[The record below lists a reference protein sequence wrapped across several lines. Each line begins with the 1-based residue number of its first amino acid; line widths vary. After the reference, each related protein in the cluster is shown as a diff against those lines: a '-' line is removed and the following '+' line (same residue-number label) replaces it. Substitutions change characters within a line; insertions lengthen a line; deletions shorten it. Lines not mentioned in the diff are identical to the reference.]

1 MRDKLNNNPLVQ
13 MGAVGI
19 LLVFGAIFI
28 LTSMGGGESQS
39 GSGGEA
45 AASLSASSAP
55 AGEGPAPS
63 PTATPVA
70 SSVPST
76 PLAARPLPAPVV
88 DAWKRGDTVALLIVH
103 RGGIDDDLV
112 ERATSRLGGMPK
124 VATFVVS
131 ADKIAR
137 YAAITEVVGVERVPA
152 LVVLEP
158 RRLDRSA
165 PAATVS
171 YGFQS
176 DASLVQAIRDA
187 GYKGPTVE
195 YHP

>member
-1 MRDKLNNNPLVQ
+1 MRDKLNNDPKVQ
-13 MGAVGI
+13 MGVIAV
-19 LLVFGAIFI
+19 LLIFGAIFV
-28 LTSMGGGESQS
+28 LTIMGGGGESGPGDES
-39 GSGGEA
+39 T
-45 AASLSASSAP
+45 ASLSASSAP
-55 AGEGPAPS
+55 PGEGPAPS
-63 PTATPVA
+63 PTAMPVA

-76 PLAARPLPAPVV
+76 PLAARPLPSPVV
-88 DAWKRGDTVALLIVH
+88 HAWKGGDTVALLIVH
-103 RGGIDDDLV
+103 KGGIDDDLV
-112 ERATSRLGGMPK
+112 EHATSRLDEMSR
-124 VATFVVS
+124 VRTFVVP

-137 YAAITEVVGVERVPA
+137 YAAITEGAGVERVPA

-158 RRLDRSA
+158 RRLDKAA

-176 DASLVQAIRDA
+176 DASIVQAVRDA